1 MTGPFDFLTTL
12 RSGDSGGA
20 TAGAAAVARLVASAA
35 EIERPVSTLVA
46 PISALRMRKVR
57 RSTPAGTGVC
67 ARSSVLSGRVASVG
81 ILSSM
86 WLPLGV
92 LRGAIRHRYT
102 LGPDIQT
109 GNKPLVRSHGGN
121 AGQ

>member
-20 TAGAAAVARLVASAA
+20 TSGAAAVARFVASAA
-35 EIERPVSTLVA
+35 EMERPVSTLVA
-46 PISALRMRKVR
+46 PINALRMRKVR
-57 RSTPAGTGVC
+57 RSTPAGSGVC
-67 ARSSVLSGRVASVG
+67 ARSSVLSGRVAGVCVFSF
-81 ILSSM
+81 M

-92 LRGAIRHRYT
+92 LRGAISHRDT
-102 LGPDIQT
+102 LGPNAQA
-109 GNKPLVRSHGGN
+109 GNKPLVRSLGGN